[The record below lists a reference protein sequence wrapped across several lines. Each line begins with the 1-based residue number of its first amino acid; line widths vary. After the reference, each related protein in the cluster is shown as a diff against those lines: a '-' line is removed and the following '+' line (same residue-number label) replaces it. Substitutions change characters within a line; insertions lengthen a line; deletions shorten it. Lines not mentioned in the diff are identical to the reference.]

1 MTEFTLVNDHSNL
14 LWARS
19 RTRTGPASGARPARS
34 RKIDIL
40 LFSI

>member
-14 LWARS
+14 LWA